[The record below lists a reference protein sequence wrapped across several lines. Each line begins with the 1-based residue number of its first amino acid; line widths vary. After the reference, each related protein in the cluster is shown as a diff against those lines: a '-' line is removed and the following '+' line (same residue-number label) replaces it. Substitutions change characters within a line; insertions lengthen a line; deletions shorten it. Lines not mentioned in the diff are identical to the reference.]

1 MKYYAKI
8 EDGIIKEYAKKE
20 DVDSGSILVNYSEVI
35 DYEPQWFNG
44 IGYTKEK
51 FEEIKN
57 SQEYKNFINSE
68 NKRVFD
74 YELKQ
79 LEDDSSIIEYQG
91 KKISLEEILFKSLIY
106 TSVSDL
112 YVYLKT
118 VDKEII
124 KISRTSFL
132 LMVTKAKSNLK
143 DTEEALYNAVNNYDP
158 SKDNLALL
166 KNALNNINKIF
177 NS

>member
-1 MKYYAKI
+1 MYYAKI
-8 EDGIIKEYAKKE
+8 ENGIIKEYAKKE
-20 DVDSGSILVNYSEVI
+20 DVDNGSVIVNYSEVI
-35 DYEPQWFNG
+35 DYEPQWFDG

-57 SQEYKNFINSE
+57 SQEYKDFINSE

-74 YELKQ
+74 FSFKQ

-106 TSVSDL
+106 TSVTDTE
-112 YVYLKT
+112 VYLKT
-118 VDKEII
+118 VDKELV
-124 KISRTSFL
+124 KISRTKFL
-132 LMVTKAKSNLK
+132 LLVAKAKSNLK

-158 SKDNLALL
+158 SKDNLKLL
-166 KNALNNINKIF
+166 KDVLDGINKIF
-177 NS
+177 NG

>member
-1 MKYYAKI
+1 MKYFAII
-8 EDGIIKEYAKKE
+8 EDGIIKHFAE
-20 DVDSGSILVNYSEVI
+20 DRSILDPLGKELVEI
-35 DYEPQWFNG
+35 DYEPKWFNG
-44 IGYTKEK
+44 FGYTLEK

-57 SQEYKNFINSE
+57 SQEYKDFITSE

-74 YELKQ
+74 FSSKQ
-79 LEDDSSIIEYQG
+79 LEGDSSIIEYQG

-143 DTEEALYNAVNNYDP
+143 DTEEALYNAVNSYDP

>member
-1 MKYYAKI
+1 MYYAIIKN
-8 EDGIIKEYAKKE
+8 GIIENYTDDRA
-20 DVDSGSILVNYSEVI
+20 ILEPLGEELVEI
-35 DYEPQWFNG
+35 DYEPKWFNG
-44 IGYTKEK
+44 IGYTREK
-51 FEEIKN
+51 FEEIKK
-57 SQEYKNFINSE
+57 SSEYKNFIDSE
-68 NKRVFD
+68 NARVFD
-74 YELKQ
+74 FSFKQ
-79 LEDDSSIIEYQG
+79 LEEDSSIIEYQG

-124 KISRTSFL
+124 KIGRTSFL

-143 DTEEALYNAVNNYDP
+143 DTEEALYNAVNSYDP

-166 KNALNNINKIF
+166 KNALDNINKIF

>member
-1 MKYYAKI
+1 MYYAII
-8 EDGIIKEYAKKE
+8 ENGIIKDFCEDRSVLEPLGKE
-20 DVDSGSILVNYSEVI
+20 LVEI
-35 DYEPQWFNG
+35 DYEPKWFNG

-57 SQEYKNFINSE
+57 SQEFKDFINSE
-68 NKRVFD
+68 NRRVFD
-74 YELKQ
+74 FSFKQ
-79 LEDDSSIIEYQG
+79 LEDNSSIIEYQG
-91 KKISLEEILFKSLIY
+91 KKLSLEEILFKSLIY
-106 TSVSDL
+106 TSISDL

-166 KNALNNINKIF
+166 KNALDSINKIF